1 MRFDLV
7 QQPFFDLD
15 LLKFL
20 QDTFEEQR
28 AMKALTTTTVASTGA
43 LQSASDLGL
52 EPGSQLPRN
61 STFEDLLMD

>member
-1 MRFDLV
+1 
-7 QQPFFDLD
+7 
-15 LLKFL
+15 L